1 MLDKH
6 IARLEAAAQEGR
18 WSGLQASTAI
28 TVAAHRWGSPTA
40 RRFAASNAGAWYSHR
55 RCCRRLLRIWPEQ
68 SAAMPADRVSRMRA
82 QLSGWLSAFLRRAE
96 ALEGSQHNVLLPV
109 VRVEH
114 ALKGL
119 EHGSVSAKEVRPRTS
134 PDLCNCPGRVAQG
147 WILFLRR

>member
-1 MLDKH
+1 
-6 IARLEAAAQEGR
+6 
-18 WSGLQASTAI
+18 
-28 TVAAHRWGSPTA
+28 
-40 RRFAASNAGAWYSHR
+40 
-55 RCCRRLLRIWPEQ
+55 
-68 SAAMPADRVSRMRA
+68 MPADRVSRMRA

-134 PDLCNCPGRVAQG
+134 PDLTCATAPVV
-147 WILFLRR
+147 LRKVGFSSCGAE

>member
-1 MLDKH
+1 
-6 IARLEAAAQEGR
+6 
-18 WSGLQASTAI
+18 
-28 TVAAHRWGSPTA
+28 
-40 RRFAASNAGAWYSHR
+40 
-55 RCCRRLLRIWPEQ
+55 
-68 SAAMPADRVSRMRA
+68 MPADRVSRMRA

-119 EHGSVSAKEVRPRTS
+119 EHGSVSAKQVRSRTS

>member
-1 MLDKH
+1 VVRTAGIH
-6 IARLEAAAQEGR
+6 GHHRRRAQ
-18 WSGLQASTAI
+18 
-28 TVAAHRWGSPTA
+28 VGSPTA

-68 SAAMPADRVSRMRA
+68 SAEMPADRVSRMRA

-134 PDLCNCPGRVAQG
+134 PDLTCATAPVV
-147 WILFLRR
+147 LRKVGFSSCGAE